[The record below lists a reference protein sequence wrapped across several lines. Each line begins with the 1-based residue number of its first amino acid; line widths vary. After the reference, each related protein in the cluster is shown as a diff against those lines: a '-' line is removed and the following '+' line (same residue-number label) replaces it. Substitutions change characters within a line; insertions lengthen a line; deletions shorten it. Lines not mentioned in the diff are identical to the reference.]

1 MNNVLPQQPGLVV
14 NGIIY
19 RYSVEKNPLDP
30 FKVHVQNENVDGT
43 GYVFRETDDWSGLPG
58 ATINKLRGL
67 DNIPREAFGDGSIQT
82 EGFGTVED
90 PNVVYTYKID
100 GCFIPL
106 SDPSCPGYLDALYK
120 WLKDNG
126 FLDRELQPG
135 DPYYDEWVQASLNR
149 RVDVEDEEN
158 ETRLEEEEQEEDE
171 DRGIRALVGQAD
183 LERLTNGINQDSI
196 IAQIA
201 ELPNFDSYYRVDIQG
216 GVYDETIVLQDSV
229 LPDNGRAMRS
239 LASDGRHRDMVR
251 SQYDR

>member
-239 LASDGRHRDMVR
+239 LASDQIHRDMVR